1 MEGWGVAIKKAARH
15 KAGKHVAM
23 LQCPGQ
29 MRRQT
34 LPQIRTVTPAALRVV
49 RTSGKRDG
57 QKLNQK
63 SVSYLAT

>member
-29 MRRQT
+29 MRHAKHFHKFEQ
-34 LPQIRTVTPAALRVV
+34 
-49 RTSGKRDG
+49 
-57 QKLNQK
+57 
-63 SVSYLAT
+63 

>member
-29 MRRQT
+29 MRHAKHFHNFEQLHQQCT
-34 LPQIRTVTPAALRVV
+34 CCE
-49 RTSGKRDG
+49 
-57 QKLNQK
+57 NQWEAGWPK
-63 SVSYLAT
+63 TEPEVS